1 MSDKIMYNTIQNIL
15 EDLKRKLSMDRDET
29 VKGQYTFE
37 KTPEFP
43 SNPFQKSGR
52 LKINSI
58 DDTIVVDEKRTFY
71 TPNSYG
77 LTLETAFHDE
87 TQIGLLVGQIGG
99 EKLLP
104 QKYYHLFVMPDG
116 KTYFR
121 TGTFDGTNA
130 IWTSLYESNLLTD
143 IEKDVLSNTSGTNTG
158 DQDLSHLA
166 TKLELESEVG
176 DLETQIQALASRSP
190 KGSFP
195 TLVDLETEYP
205 DGAEGIY
212 VIAATGHGHYWD
224 GSEWADGGF
233 YQIVLDVV
241 GELGNDPNKVI
252 NQQKITEMFN
262 NLSGNIV
269 VSTISGIGYT
279 WFNGV
284 LIEV

>member
-1 MSDKIMYNTIQNIL
+1 MSDKIMYNTIQTIL
-15 EDLKRKLSMDRDET
+15 ADLKRKLSMDRDET

-52 LKINSI
+52 LRINSI

-77 LTLETAFHDE
+77 LTLETPFHDE

-99 EKLLP
+99 EKKFLP

-143 IEKDVLSNTSGTNTG
+143 IEKDVLSNTSGINTG

-176 DLETQIQALASRSP
+176 DLESQIQALASGSP

-195 TLVDLETEYP
+195 TFVDLETEYP

-212 VIAATGHGHYWD
+212 IVVADGHWYYWD
-224 GSEWADGGF
+224 ETEEEWADGGA
-233 YQIVLDVV
+233 YQAALDVV
-241 GELGNDPNKVI
+241 GELGTSETKVI
-252 NQQKITEMFN
+252 NQKTH
-262 NLSGNIV
+262 LDNIAFAFLQCRV
-269 VSTISGIGYT
+269 RLYRHS
-279 WFNGV
+279 
-284 LIEV
+284 